1 MQCPDCEHSYIPG
14 QVICEEC
21 GSDLS
26 PIEVPTV
33 LVSKS
38 YCEPNQLVEGI
49 KGCGDP
55 ITPPISKKRLVI
67 EGNQTIL
74 YEGRSV
80 SEIAFDVDELSIGC
94 RDTEQEYYPDID
106 LLKYRGHDPFISR
119 KHAILF
125 KENDKYF
132 IQIISQAESTG
143 FNNKSDII
151 AAGERREIQ
160 TGDRIFFSDSIVI
173 KLKDG

>member
-33 LVSKS
+33 LVPKS
-38 YCEPNQLVEGI
+38 SCEPNQLVEG
-49 KGCGDP
+49 CRSQ
-55 ITPPISKKRLVI
+55 ISKKRLVI

-160 TGDRIFFSDSIVI
+160 TGERIFFSDSIVI